1 MSTGSIKNRTHE
13 GVKPF
18 TQIAGVGL
26 PIDRSK
32 LLLWF
37 RLGAAAYF
45 IYFYFSV
52 QVASMEIFMA
62 LLVLAFLSLLP
73 AYLWC
78 AGKAHGLPIV
88 PIFALGMFPA
98 YILPI
103 QTDSKVL
110 VGYDAQLQL
119 KAILCACAL
128 VFIMTLIWHQM
139 CNRISQG
146 PPKCRMMSP
155 AANWLLMVF
164 MISGLLFQVAGFLF
178 FKYNSGIFTLARGYT
193 SNGATLALFLFCF
206 QFGEGKLAKPIQWT
220 MFAAVAAQ
228 IIVDST
234 SFILAGTLVK
244 LGTIFAGYSL
254 GSQKIPWKPALAAL
268 GVLTVLHAGKADM
281 RLAYWKEGSG
291 DVDYSLAEYPRI
303 LAEWVQAG
311 FSTLQTGKTKSADE
325 QAAASERA
333 AMVPVFLRVLSMTPA
348 KVPYLDGET
357 YKPIPSLLIPRIL
370 NKEKGVAHIG
380 NWIMGYLYEFVG
392 LEELGKTSVGF
403 DLMIESYANYG
414 IPGVLGLALV
424 LGFFYGWVAIVSN
437 GVPLLSFRFLFAV
450 SVLTGTLASNNT
462 AGVFVTTIWQG
473 FLALCTLSLLAMRTL
488 PNPLYVTPG
497 GPRAIGARGPNPGG
511 AGPETEKTNAD
522 IEQSQVRHE
531 RPTRFVY
538 GKKKD

>member
-1 MSTGSIKNRTHE
+1 MGSIRGRMQE
-13 GVKPF
+13 GAKPF

-26 PIDRSK
+26 PIDRSL

-37 RLGAAAYF
+37 RLGAVAYF

-52 QVASMEIFMA
+52 HVASVEIFVA
-62 LLVLAFLSLLP
+62 LLVLAFLSLVP

-88 PIFALGMFPA
+88 PVFALGMFPA

-110 VGYDAQLQL
+110 VGYDTQLQL

-128 VFIMTLIWHQM
+128 VFIMTVIWHQM
-139 CNRISQG
+139 CNRISLG
-146 PPKCRMMSP
+146 SPKCRMMSP

-164 MISGLLFQVAGFLF
+164 MISGLLFQVLGLIF
-178 FKYNSGIFTLARGYT
+178 FKYNSGLFTMVRGYT

-206 QFGEGKLAKPIQWT
+206 QFGEGRLAKPLQWM
-220 MFAAVAAQ
+220 MFGVVAAQ

-244 LGTIFAGYSL
+244 LGTIFVGYSL
-254 GSQKIPWKPALAAL
+254 GSQKIPWKAGLAAL
-268 GVLTVLHAGKADM
+268 GILLVLHAGKADM
-281 RLAYWKEGSG
+281 RQAYWREGSG
-291 DVDYSLAEYPRI
+291 DVSFSFAEYPVI

-311 FSTLQTGKTKSADE
+311 LSTLQTGKTKSSDE

-333 AMVPVFLRVLSMTPA
+333 AMVPVFLRVLSMTPG
-348 KVPYLDGET
+348 KVPYLDGAT
-357 YKPIPSLLIPRIL
+357 YKPIPSLLVPRIL

-380 NWIMGYLYEFVG
+380 NWMMGYLYEYVG
-392 LEELGKTSVGF
+392 LDQLGSTSIGF

-414 IPGVLGLALV
+414 IPGVLGLAMI
-424 LGFFYGWVAIVSN
+424 LGFFYGWVAIISN

-462 AGVFVTTIWQG
+462 AGVFVTTLWQG
-473 FLALCTLSLLAMRTL
+473 FLALCTFSLVAMKTL
-488 PNPLYVTPG
+488 PNPLYFKPG
-497 GPRAIGARGPNPGG
+497 GPRALG
-511 AGPETEKTNAD
+511 AGAPRSEGGRPDSKTNNSDTEAPP
-522 IEQSQVRHE
+522 VRHE

-538 GKKKD
+538 GKGKQS